1 MRWFIQ
7 AARLSAML
15 MASSVPAV
23 PVRAD
28 DSTSTQL
35 ETARAEVIKLMEG
48 TRISDADIAM
58 SIPLAPVNAAL
69 ALLNAVPEEQRTIS
83 VNSTGANGFFWKDD
97 PTWCGSF
104 AELGSPDGLRAAV
117 VLSTFGLEIPD
128 ASSIVTNVNAALSL
142 QRADVHWHFRGRRVS
157 GPFGIGNVCP
167 PGGGVGGH
175 IGGRGETSFTLR
187 TLAHLS
193 QDATDGG
200 FRYDLS
206 LISPAVINMTLSI
219 GFEHIGDLGIPQSF
233 DVPQGVLLSGKI
245 PLLFQTSGTVQLP
258 GGTSKN
264 YAVAIV
270 AKSLGLTPAAVSGL
284 WTGTVEFKP
293 GS

>member
-1 MRWFIQ
+1 
-7 AARLSAML
+7 ML
-15 MASSVPAV
+15 VASSVLAV
-23 PVRAD
+23 SGQAD
-28 DSTSTQL
+28 DSPSTQL
-35 ETARAEVIKLMEG
+35 EAARAEVIKLIEG
-48 TRISDADIAM
+48 TRISDGDIAM

-69 ALLNAVPEEQRTIS
+69 ATLNAAPEAQRTIS
-83 VNSTGANGFFWKDD
+83 LNSSGANGLFWKDD

-104 AELGSPDGLRAAV
+104 AELGSPDGLRAAA
-117 VLSTFGLEIPD
+117 VLSSFGLEIRD
-128 ASSIVTNVNAALSL
+128 ASSVVINVSAALSL

-187 TLAHLS
+187 TLARLS
-193 QDATDGG
+193 QDASDGG

-206 LISPAVINMTLSI
+206 LISPASIDMTLKI

-233 DVPQGVLLSGKI
+233 NVPQGVLLSGKI

-258 GGTSKN
+258 DGTSKK
-264 YAVAIV
+264 YAVAIA
-270 AKSLGLTPAAVSGL
+270 AKSLGLTPVAVAGL
-284 WTGTVEFKP
+284 WTGKVEFTP